1 MPTSHKPH
9 TEHHLV
15 SRSGWLR
22 AALLGANDGIIS
34 TSSIVLGVAAA
45 GATPQSILIAGVASL
60 VAGALS
66 MAAGEYVSV
75 SSQADT
81 ENADLAKEQAELI
94 RNPEGETKELAH
106 IYVERGLEPALAR
119 QVAEQ
124 LMAKDALGAHAR
136 DEIGITDAMTANP
149 IQAALSSAASFS
161 AGAII
166 PVGLALLSPP
176 ESANWLIAGGSL
188 IALFALGLLGARL
201 GGAGL
206 LRPALRVAF
215 WGAAA
220 MGITAAIGAL
230 TGTAL

>member
-1 MPTSHKPH
+1 MPHGHH

-45 GATPQSILIAGVASL
+45 GGSPQSILVAGVASL

-81 ENADLAKEQAELI
+81 EAADLAKEKAELI
-94 RNPEGETKELAH
+94 RNPEGETRELAH
-106 IYVERGLEPALAR
+106 IYVERGVEPGLAR

-124 LMAKDALGAHAR
+124 LMAKDALPMPATR
-136 DEIGITDAMTANP
+136 
-149 IQAALSSAASFS
+149 SA
-161 AGAII
+161 
-166 PVGLALLSPP
+166 SPRW
-176 ESANWLIAGGSL
+176 SRQG
-188 IALFALGLLGARL
+188 RCRRRCR
-201 GGAGL
+201 L
-206 LRPALRVAF
+206 LRPLRQARSYHCCLR
-215 WGAAA
+215 W
-220 MGITAAIGAL
+220 
-230 TGTAL
+230 

>member
-1 MPTSHKPH
+1 MPTPH

-22 AALLGANDGIIS
+22 AALLGANDGVIS

-45 GATPQSILIAGVASL
+45 GGTPQSILVAGVASL

-75 SSQADT
+75 SSQADV
-81 ENADLAKEQAELI
+81 EAADLAKEQAELI
-94 RNPEGETKELAH
+94 RNPEGETRELAA
-106 IYVERGLEPALAR
+106 IYVDRGLEPGLAR

-124 LMAKDALGAHAR
+124 FMAKDALGAHAR
-136 DEIGITDAMTANP
+136 DEIGISEVVVARP
-149 IQAALSSAASFS
+149 LEAALSSAVAFAS
-161 AGAII
+161 GAII
-166 PVGLALLSPP
+166 PLLLALITP
-176 ESANWLIAGGSL
+176 SAQANYVIACGSL
-188 IALFALGLLGARL
+188 VALFFLGLIGAKL

-206 LRPALRVAF
+206 LKPAMRVAF

-220 MGITAAIGAL
+220 MGITAGVGAL

>member
-1 MPTSHKPH
+1 MPSPHKPH

-45 GATPQSILIAGVASL
+45 GATPQSILVAGVASL
-60 VAGALS
+60 VAGSLS

-81 ENADLAKEQAELI
+81 EAADLAKEQAELI

-106 IYVERGLEPALAR
+106 IYVERGLDPVLAR

-124 LMAKDALGAHAR
+124 LMAKDALAAHAR
-136 DEIGITDAMTANP
+136 DEIGITEVLEARP
-149 IQAALSSAASFS
+149 VQAALSSAAAFA

-166 PVGLALLSPP
+166 PVGLALVSPP
-176 ESANWLIAGGSL
+176 QSASWIIAAGSL
-188 IALFALGLLGARL
+188 IALFALGLLGAKL

-206 LRPALRVAF
+206 WRPALRVAF

-220 MGITAAIGAL
+220 MAITAAIGAL